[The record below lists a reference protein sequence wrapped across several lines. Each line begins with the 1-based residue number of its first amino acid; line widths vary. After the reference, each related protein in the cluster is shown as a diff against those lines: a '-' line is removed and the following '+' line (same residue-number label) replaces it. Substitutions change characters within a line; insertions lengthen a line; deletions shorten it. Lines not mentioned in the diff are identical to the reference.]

1 MDAENSVRGIARN
14 YRMCINCVDNS
25 KKLRNVHLN
34 AATNIPALLT
44 NMLERKARSEDF
56 KPYMN
61 DRESKQRQE
70 KPATAGFDHIF
81 SMGNIEI
88 ERPSLPTGR
97 FQMESSRGVKQC
109 RGHALVQKNVVPQA
123 SDGQARRSDAFI
135 ESKCNA
141 SSWTETRHQGG
152 SRSISGCENVFK
164 DLVVYS

>member
-70 KPATAGFDHIF
+70 NPQQLVLITSSAWETSRLNARVCQRDDFRWSLAEASNNVAAMPLFKKTSFHKRLMDKHGEATL
-81 SMGNIEI
+81 S
-88 ERPSLPTGR
+88 
-97 FQMESSRGVKQC
+97 
-109 RGHALVQKNVVPQA
+109 
-123 SDGQARRSDAFI
+123 
-135 ESKCNA
+135 
-141 SSWTETRHQGG
+141 
-152 SRSISGCENVFK
+152 
-164 DLVVYS
+164 